1 MVANSTPLEDERLQI
16 LRMVEE
22 GKVSASE
29 GVALLSALNGERKP
43 AAAPARSSGTER
55 PVAEERPEPEIKKVV
70 VAAEAKPSTGGPR
83 FFKVRVTDI
92 ETGRAKTS
100 VTLPLAL
107 VDWGLKIGARYA
119 PDADIDMNEIGEML
133 RMGIEG
139 KLIDVVDEDD
149 GEHVEIFVE

>member
-1 MVANSTPLEDERLQI
+1 MVANSIPVEDERLRI

-22 GKVSASE
+22 GKISATEAVS
-29 GVALLSALNGERKP
+29 LLSAMNGERKP
-43 AAAPARSSGTER
+43 AAAPA
-55 PVAEERPEPEIKKVV
+55 PVQPEFKKVA
-70 VAAEAKPSTGGPR
+70 VAAAVEPKQPSTGGPR
-83 FFKVRVTDI
+83 FFKVRVTDV
-92 ETGRAKTS
+92 ESGRSKVS

-139 KLIDVVDEDD
+139 KLIDVMDEED

>member
-1 MVANSTPLEDERLQI
+1 MAANSTPFEDERLQI

-43 AAAPARSSGTER
+43 DAAPAR
-55 PVAEERPEPEIKKVV
+55 PAAEARPEPEAKKVV
-70 VAAEAKPSTGGPR
+70 VAAEVRPSSGGPR

-119 PDADIDMNEIGEML
+119 PDADIDMNEIGAML

-139 KLIDVVDEDD
+139 KLIDVMDEDD

>member
-1 MVANSTPLEDERLQI
+1 MIANSVPVEDERLRI

-22 GKVSASE
+22 GKISASE
-29 GVALLSALNGERKP
+29 GVSLLSALNGERKP
-43 AAAPARSSGTER
+43 AAAPSYPVESEQPRGEVNKVTAPVEPR
-55 PVAEERPEPEIKKVV
+55 PA
-70 VAAEAKPSTGGPR
+70 SGGPR
-83 FFKVRVTDI
+83 WFKVRITDI

-119 PDADIDMNEIGEML
+119 PDADIDMSEVGEML

-139 KLIDVVDEDD
+139 KLIDVLDEED